1 MLSSFLRRL
10 GGPAA
15 LLPTLVVA
23 AMAIV
28 LPTTLRAAPAAE
40 EGRAGEEPSLGPV
53 VIYTYDVFPEP
64 LVTAVVDHMDAVHG
78 VEVDFRRFQETGG
91 ILSQLRRE
99 GDDTPADVV
108 IGLDNTYA
116 DEILNTELF
125 LFYRPKDLSLVN
137 SDLLTEDLPVVPFD
151 YGHIMFNYD
160 SKALEDP
167 PETWEDLTDERFR
180 ESIILMDPRTSS
192 PGRNFLLFTVAYF
205 GEDGFIDYWRRLRP
219 SILTFTSTWSEGYGL
234 YTQGEAPIVLSY
246 DTSPAYHI
254 AFEET
259 ERYRNLILGDSAYAQ
274 VEYAGVVAGSDRP
287 DHAHLV
293 IDYLVSQEFQN
304 QIPLN
309 QFMYPINP
317 NASLPEAFDETA
329 RASEIINLDVARV
342 AENFDEWLGA
352 WEEIMR

>member
-1 MLSSFLRRL
+1 MFSSNRPIAARFAAVVLTVA
-10 GGPAA
+10 AA
-15 LLPTLVVA
+15 LVA
-23 AMAIV
+23 TASLI
-28 LPTTLRAAPAAE
+28 AAPSAE
-40 EGRAGEEPSLGPV
+40 GGGIDGAGAQEPVL
-53 VIYTYDVFPEP
+53 IYTYDVFPEP
-64 LVTAVVDHMDAVHG
+64 LETAVVEHMADAHG
-78 VEVDFRRFQETGG
+78 VEVIFERFQETGG

-99 GDDTPADVV
+99 GDETPADVV

-125 LFYRPKDLSLVN
+125 AFYRPEDLSLVDQSLL
-137 SDLLTEDLPVVPFD
+137 SDELPVVPFD
-151 YGHIMFNYD
+151 YGHIMLNYD
-160 SKALEDP
+160 SEALDDP
-167 PETWEDLTDERFR
+167 PETWEELTDERFR
-180 ESIILMDPRTSS
+180 DSIILMDPRTAS

-205 GEDGFIDYWRRLRP
+205 GEDGFLDYWRRLSP
-219 SILTFTSTWSEGYGL
+219 NILTFTATWSEGYGL

-259 ERYRNLILGDSAYAQ
+259 ERYRNLILSDSAYAQ
-274 VEYAGVVAGSDRP
+274 VEYAGLVAGSDRRE
-287 DHAHLV
+287 DAGLV

-304 QIPLN
+304 QVPLN

-329 RASEIINLDVARV
+329 RASEIINLDVGRV